1 LQYLAKRVEWAQGR
15 HHCSTITHFCLYL
28 EKSAREK
35 KGRLIDK
42 PSEKPDKKEAKSSAE
57 RVIRGN
63 EKFNVPLQTEEE
75 EAETFENAEVEH
87 LADGSEIR
95 RKKRE

>member
-1 LQYLAKRVEWAQGR
+1 M
-15 HHCSTITHFCLYL
+15 
-28 EKSAREK
+28 
-35 KGRLIDK
+35 IDK
-42 PSEKPDKKEAKSSAE
+42 PSEKPAKKEAKSSAE

-87 LADGSEIR
+87 LADDSEIR